1 MTAPPALRLSAGA
14 SATDTELRITY
25 EIENS
30 GADAV
35 YVFDVF
41 FKTTPSG
48 QRFPD
53 PQGVYVRFEK
63 ERTVRVTRSALAVPS
78 HLKVE
83 FPEFPYLSRLPAGAR
98 SRFDVS
104 LRLPVREE
112 SPYTPMALEGR
123 LPATQKTLEDV
134 VVSIGFIPSGSD
146 LSLKRIERFGNEVF
160 SIRYGDAMA
169 RQHVVE
175 AAPIRC
181 RVPVLVN

>member
-1 MTAPPALRLSAGA
+1 MTAPPALRLLAGV
-14 SATDTELRITY
+14 SATDAELRVTY
-25 EIENS
+25 EIENA
-30 GADAV
+30 GAAAV

-48 QRFPD
+48 QRFLD
-53 PQGVYVRFEK
+53 PQGVYVVFEK

-83 FPEFPYLSRLPAGAR
+83 FPEFPYLSLLPAGGR
-98 SRFDVS
+98 SRFEVN

-112 SPYTPMALEGR
+112 TPYTPMALEGR
-123 LPATQKTLEDV
+123 FPATPKTLEDV
-134 VVSIGFIPSGSD
+134 VVSIGFVPSGPD
-146 LSLKRIERFGNEVF
+146 LSLKRLERFGEGVF

-175 AAPIRC
+175 AAAVRR